1 MTNMLFT
8 FLHNIAAVWSSLG
21 WKSGDDLRGGP
32 WEFGRGMSSSEA
44 AEMKQLKENVE
55 KLKRF

>member
-1 MTNMLFT
+1 
-8 FLHNIAAVWSSLG
+8 LHNIASIWSSLG
-21 WKSGDDLRGGP
+21 WKPGDDLPGGP